1 MADEVDVAI
10 IGAGPS
16 GLAAALALRE
26 AGVTRLVVIER
37 ETEAGGVPRHC
48 GHPPFGV
55 YEFHRL
61 LTGPA
66 YARRLVAQAKAAG
79 ITMRTNTTVT
89 ALQPGGMIAI
99 SDPDRGMT
107 TLAAKR
113 VLIATGARE
122 TPRAARLVS
131 GSRPVGVLT
140 TGALQS
146 FIYLH
151 DRAPFER
158 PVIVGTELVSFSA
171 LLTCKRA
178 GIRPQAMIEEKDG
191 PTAYALCAAYPRLS
205 GIPLHYA
212 TRLAEIHGRDRV
224 ESAVIENAAGQRE
237 TISCDGVLFTGR
249 FVPASEL
256 VRMGPFD
263 LDPATGGPVVDQYGR
278 LSDPAYYAIG
288 NLLRPIETSAWCH
301 AEGRAAGRT
310 IADDLAGKLPAPGNV
325 TRIACG
331 EGLRYVMPQRIVPG
345 NGTASHNALQL
356 RATYPLAGR
365 LILEADGK
373 PVWSKPIRLKPERRY
388 LLPLAT
394 LSPYLAAAKLL
405 LRVERASR

>member
-1 MADEVDVAI
+1 MADEADVAI

-26 AGVTRLVVIER
+26 TGVSRLVVIER

-66 YARRLVAQAKAAG
+66 YARRLVAQAQAAG
-79 ITMRTNTTVT
+79 ITIRTSTTVT
-89 ALQPGGMIAI
+89 ALEPGGVLSL
-99 SDPDRGMT
+99 SDPDQGMT
-107 TLAAKR
+107 RLAAKR

-122 TPRAARLVS
+122 TPRSARLVS

-158 PVIVGTELVSFSA
+158 PVIIGTELVSFSA

-178 GIRPQAMIEEKDG
+178 GIRPQAMIEEKAG
-191 PTAYALCAAYPRLS
+191 PTAFALCAAYPRLT
-205 GIPLHYA
+205 GISLHYA
-212 TRLAEIHGRDRV
+212 TRLAEIRGKDRV
-224 ESAVIENAAGQRE
+224 ESVILETAGGHSE
-237 TISCDGVLFTGR
+237 TLPCDGVLFTGR

-263 LDPATGGPVVDQYGR
+263 LDPATGGPVVNQYGR
-278 LSDPAYYAIG
+278 LSDPAYYATG

-310 IADDLAGKLPAPGNV
+310 IADDLAGKLPAPENATVV
-325 TRIACG
+325 TCG
-331 EGLRYVMPQRIVPG
+331 EGLIYVMPQRIVPG
-345 NGTASHNALQL
+345 SGAPSHSALQL
-356 RATYPLAGR
+356 RAAYPLAGR
-365 LILEADGK
+365 LILEAEGR
-373 PVWSKPIRLKPERRY
+373 PVWSKPIRLKPERRH
-388 LLPLAT
+388 LLPLAAISPH
-394 LSPYLAAAKLL
+394 LSAAKLL
-405 LRVERASR
+405 LRVEQTSR